1 MRTAQVHIVH
11 FDKDQKILQVR
22 LYWDQGSLLKQIDV
36 IGARARNWPIRDGKD
51 QTRLIA
57 SNAAAVAQPASA
69 ASSRP
74 STASRGR
81 EQERPASSRS
91 ATNDPHA
98 TLALFQPRDV
108 NQQTESSFSNRP
120 GAPRATSL
128 KPAPRDYG
136 ELFAGAEALPSSGS
150 PTQHRQTGI
159 RVKSGG
165 GQNFKPNRL
174 FDRDTEEEKVVA
186 TEMSIRTSS
195 KKYDHF
201 DMGIDDD
208 EATPKVRET
217 TASTDKSKH
226 SAQWGFDDFVTP
238 EKPKTKILAQ
248 AVRHIGWSDDEVGPF
263 FQPEHLQVVP
273 VPPFFP

>member
-1 MRTAQVHIVH
+1 VKSAQVHIVH
-11 FDKDQKILQVR
+11 FDKGQQITQVR

-57 SNAAAVAQPASA
+57 TNAAAVAQPASA
-69 ASSRP
+69 ASSRR
-74 STASRGR
+74 STTSRGR
-81 EQERPASSRS
+81 EEDRPASSRS

-98 TLALFQPRDV
+98 TLSLFQPRDV
-108 NQQTESSFSNRP
+108 NQGSESSYSNRP
-120 GAPRATSL
+120 VAPRATTM

-136 ELFAGAEALPSSGS
+136 ELFAGAEALPSGGEPTPHKQSGI
-150 PTQHRQTGI
+150 PA
-159 RVKSGG
+159 KSGG
-165 GQNFKPNRL
+165 GKNFKPNRL
-174 FDRDTEEEKVVA
+174 FDQETEEERAIA
-186 TEMSIRTSS
+186 TPMSIKTSS

-217 TASTDKSKH
+217 AGSTNKSKH
-226 SAQWGFDDFVTP
+226 DSQWGFEDFVTP

-273 VPPFFP
+273 VHLFSP

>member
-1 MRTAQVHIVH
+1 MRTVQVHIVH
-11 FDKDQKILQVR
+11 FDKDQKITQVR

-57 SNAAAVAQPASA
+57 TNAAAVAQPASV
-69 ASSRP
+69 ASSRR
-74 STASRGR
+74 STVSRGR
-81 EQERPASSRS
+81 EEHRPASSRS

-98 TLALFQPRDV
+98 TLSLFQPRDV
-108 NQQTESSFSNRP
+108 NQQSESSYSNRP
-120 GAPRATSL
+120 AAPRATSL

-136 ELFAGAEALPSSGS
+136 ELFAGAEALPSGGE
-150 PTQHRQTGI
+150 PTSHKQADVPGKT
-159 RVKSGG
+159 GG

-174 FDRDTEEEKVVA
+174 FDRDTEEEEVVA
-186 TEMSIRTSS
+186 TPVSIKTSS

-217 TASTDKSKH
+217 VASMDKSKH
-226 SAQWGFDDFVTP
+226 SSQWGFEDFVTP

-273 VPPFFP
+273 VPPFFA